1 MVVKVNGKPE
11 ILNPNTYFT
20 ARDISLRRR
29 KLFENGTFQVH
40 KDGSEFY
47 KLEIAGRFAGLW
59 LKGDLDEAET
69 IIQTAFLVWE
79 IKK

>member
-20 ARDISLRRR
+20 VRDVNLRRR

-59 LKGDLDEAET
+59 HKGDLSKAET
-69 IIQTAFLVWE
+69 VIQTAYLVWE